1 MKKKIEFFF
10 AWFLDVS
17 LGGLGVPAA
26 FPPPSHRF
34 APPPPPPAAA
44 TSREYE
50 IHQQVKKY
58 KYEKTS
64 PFFLEIMC
72 DVWFFFWETHR
83 RMSVGIT

>member
-1 MKKKIEFFF
+1 MKVKTVFFAILSRVIFFMKKKIEFFF

-50 IHQQVKKY
+50 VHQQVKKY
-58 KYEKTS
+58 K
-64 PFFLEIMC
+64 C
-72 DVWFFFWETHR
+72 DKNPTFSGDYV
-83 RMSVGIT
+83 